1 VCATCAQAISKHRH
15 HIVSQFQSQA
25 AGVLAD
31 VEFGAAGMRRH
42 IIQFKGFG
50 LSIPGDL
57 RSAFYVM
64 EHLAGGSLK
73 RYYVKN
79 RHGQRQACF
88 GYREAMR
95 WAIQLSSA
103 LAHMHSRTTP
113 VVHRDIKL
121 ENVLLTS
128 TNTAEA
134 SIKLADFGLAVNLA
148 NRKRCQTDD
157 ALRELKA
164 ALRTGLWLA
173 CASLVLTVCNHRS
186 MPCLSP
192 NPMNQ
197 GSGLPRHCC

>member
-1 VCATCAQAISKHRH
+1 
-15 HIVSQFQSQA
+15 
-25 AGVLAD
+25 
-31 VEFGAAGMRRH
+31 
-42 IIQFKGFG
+42 
-50 LSIPGDL
+50 
-57 RSAFYVM
+57 M

-79 RHGQRQACF
+79 RHGKRQACF

-134 SIKLADFGLAVNLA
+134 SIKLADFGLAVDLGH
-148 NRKRCQTDD
+148 RKQCQTDD
-157 ALRELKA
+157 ALRELNA

-173 CASLVLTVCNHRS
+173 CTSLVLTVCNYHP
-186 MPCLSP
+186 MPCLFP
-192 NPMNQ
+192 DTVNQ
-197 GSGLPRHCC
+197 ASGLPSHCFGV